1 MCRQMYRFSQFSL
14 KLPVITP
21 LIPDLARD
29 RFEKFH
35 IKIFMQRGLS
45 LS

>member
-1 MCRQMYRFSQFSL
+1 MHQQMYRFSQFSL
-14 KLPVITP
+14 KLPVVTS
-21 LIPDLARD
+21 LIPDLSRD

-35 IKIFMQRGLS
+35 NTFMQRGLS